1 MANFNIIQPKEAAD
15 SDESHEQYIIN
26 VIVADDMA
34 AAESVI
40 DTEVNLI
47 VERTGEEGIGWI
59 YNPDN
64 SSTPFSAPGVAV
76 PPGFDQ
82 AAFKEHLKTNV
93 KEEARIRIEA
103 LAWKI
108 EKATEQDAL
117 NSTTTINAVY
127 AAREAIRVKSNE
139 IEAAIDAETDDLTVY
154 TMGTVVKFDE

>member
-34 AAESVI
+34 AAESVT

-47 VERTGEEGIGWI
+47 VEKTGEEGIGWI

-64 SSTPFSAPGVAV
+64 SSTPFSAPGVEV
-76 PPGFDQ
+76 PEGFDQ
-82 AAFKEHLKTNV
+82 AAAKTRLKLNV
-93 KEEARIRIEA
+93 KREAAIRIEA

-108 EKATEQDAL
+108 ERASEQDAI
-117 NSTTTINAVY
+117 NGTTTINDVY
-127 AAREAIRVKSNE
+127 AEREAIRVKSNE
-139 IEAAIDAETDDLTVY
+139 IETAIDAETDDLTIY

>member
-26 VIVADDMA
+26 VIVADDMD

-64 SSTPFSAPGVAV
+64 SSTPFSAPAV
-76 PPGFDQ
+76 EVPAGFNQ
-82 AAFKEHLKTNV
+82 AAFKEHLKMNV
-93 KEEARIRIEA
+93 KQEAASRIEA

-117 NSTTTINAVY
+117 NGTTTINAVY

>member
-1 MANFNIIQPKEAAD
+1 MAQFNIIQPKEAAD

-26 VIVADDMA
+26 IIEADDMET
-34 AAESVI
+34 AESVT

-47 VERTGEEGIGWI
+47 VENTGDEGIGWI

-64 SSTPFSAPGVAV
+64 SKTPFTPPAVKV

-82 AAFKEHLKTNV
+82 AAFKEHLKINV
-93 KEEARIRIEA
+93 KQEARNRIEA

-117 NSTTTINAVY
+117 NGTTTLNDVY
-127 AAREAIRVKSNE
+127 AEREAIRVKSNE
-139 IEAAIDAETDDLTVY
+139 IEAAIDAETDDLTVF

>member
-47 VERTGEEGIGWI
+47 IENTGDETIGWI

-64 SSTPFSAPGVAV
+64 SSTPFSAPAV
-76 PPGFDQ
+76 EVPAGFNQ
-82 AAFKEHLKTNV
+82 AAFKEHLKMNV
-93 KEEARIRIEA
+93 KQEAASRIEA

-117 NSTTTINAVY
+117 NGTTTINAVY

>member
-26 VIVADDMA
+26 VIVADDMD

-64 SSTPFSAPGVAV
+64 SSTPFSAPGVTV
-76 PPGFDQ
+76 PANFNQ

-127 AAREAIRVKSNE
+127 AEREAIRVKSNE

>member
-26 VIVADDMA
+26 VIVADDMD

-64 SSTPFSAPGVAV
+64 SSTPFSAPAV
-76 PPGFDQ
+76 VVPAGFDQ
-82 AAFKEHLKTNV
+82 AAFKKHLKINV
-93 KEEARIRIEA
+93 KQEARSRIED

-127 AAREAIRVKSNE
+127 AEREAIRVKSNE